1 MNKGKAIYY
10 STCFLTG
17 MATYFMIESKFHVTN
32 KIDRKVKKL
41 LGIESPSEHT
51 TNELKEGSYAVDIVN
66 DGRTFSEIRTDVDK
80 VRLSELLD
88 ATKYRSNEDSTPDN
102 VVKFGFK
109 SGYIVI
115 DEIEAGKIP
124 DENSEDAT
132 SEDE

>member
-17 MATYFMIESKFHVTN
+17 MATYFMVERKFHVTE

-41 LGIESPSEHT
+41 LGIESPSEHSI
-51 TNELKEGSYAVDIVN
+51 NKLKEGVYAVDIVN
-66 DGRTFSEIRTDVDK
+66 DGRVFSEARTDVDK

-102 VVKFGFK
+102 VVKFETNP
-109 SGYIVI
+109 GYIVM
-115 DEIEAGKIP
+115 DKIETGKIP
-124 DENSEDAT
+124 DENSENSD
-132 SEDE
+132 SKE